1 MIKNNHTKTKMKV
14 FISVDIEGICDVVN
28 SEHTNNKGYLYDS
41 ARKQMTKE
49 ANAAIVGAFEAG
61 ATEVIVND
69 SHGPMVNIIPELLD
83 KRAELITGTTK
94 PLSMMQN
101 LDESFD
107 AIMFVGY
114 HARNNTPGILS
125 HTISGGTVD
134 NIWVNDRII
143 GETGFNAH
151 TASYFG
157 VPIVMVT
164 GDQILKEE
172 VKDVLGEK
180 VEFVQV
186 KKAITRY
193 SAQCIHPEV
202 ACEKIKETAKTAIN
216 NAKNIT
222 PLEVTGPYTGKIQFL
237 NSGKADAA
245 SRLPGS
251 VRISGDTVSYADED
265 LLNVMK
271 ALNVMISLA
280 R

>member
-1 MIKNNHTKTKMKV
+1 MKV

-49 ANAAIVGAFEAG
+49 ANAAIKGAFEAG

-69 SHGPMVNIIPELLD
+69 SHGPMVNIMPELLD

-101 LDESFD
+101 LDDTFD
-107 AIMFVGY
+107 AVMLVGY

-134 NIWVNDRII
+134 NIWINDNIV
-143 GETGFNAH
+143 GETGFNSH

-157 VPIVMVT
+157 VPVVMVT

-172 VKDVLGEK
+172 VKDVLGES

-202 ACEKIKETAKTAIN
+202 ACEKIKKSAQKAIT
-216 NAKNIT
+216 NAKNIK
-222 PLEVTGPYTGKIQFL
+222 PLEVSSPYTGKIQFL
-237 NSGKADAA
+237 NSGKTDAA
-245 SRLPGS
+245 SRLLGS
-251 VRISGDTVSYADED
+251 VRVSGDTVSYTDED
-265 LLNVMK
+265 LLNVIK

>member
-1 MIKNNHTKTKMKV
+1 MKV

-28 SEHTNNKGYLYDS
+28 SEHTNNKGFLYNN
-41 ARKQMTKE
+41 ARKQMTLE
-49 ANAAIVGAFEAG
+49 ANAAIKGAFEAG
-61 ATEVIVND
+61 ATEVVVND
-69 SHGPMVNIIPELLD
+69 SHGPMVNLMPDLLD

-101 LDESFD
+101 LDDSFD
-107 AIMFVGY
+107 AVMFVGY
-114 HARNNTPGILS
+114 HARNNTPGVLS

-134 NIWVNDRII
+134 NIWINGKVV
-143 GETGFNAH
+143 GESGFNAH
-151 TASYFG
+151 TASHFN
-157 VPIVMVT
+157 VPVVMVT

-172 VKDVLGEK
+172 VKTTLGEQ

-202 ACEKIKETAKTAIN
+202 ACEKIQKAAKKALDN
-216 NAKNIT
+216 LDQMKA
-222 PLEVTGPYTGKIQFL
+222 LEVEAPFTGKIQFL

-245 SRLPGS
+245 ARLPHS
-251 VRISGDTVSYADED
+251 KRVSGDTVSYTDES
-265 LLNVMK
+265 LFEVIN

>member
-1 MIKNNHTKTKMKV
+1 MKV

-28 SEHTNNKGYLYDS
+28 LEHTNNSGFLYNS
-41 ARKQMTKE
+41 ARKQMTLE
-49 ANAAIVGAFEAG
+49 ANAAIAGAFEAG
-61 ATEVIVND
+61 ATEVVVND
-69 SHGPMVNIIPELLD
+69 SHGPMVNLMPELLD

-107 AIMFVGY
+107 AVMFVGY
-114 HARNNTPGILS
+114 HARNNTPGVLS

-134 NIWVNDRII
+134 NIWINDRIV
-143 GETGFNAH
+143 GESGFNAH
-151 TASYFG
+151 TASHFN
-157 VPIVMVT
+157 VPVVLVT

-172 VKDVLGEK
+172 IRETLGEQ

-193 SAQCIHPEV
+193 SAQCLHPEV
-202 ACEKIKETAKTAIN
+202 ACEKIQAG
-216 NAKNIT
+216 AKNALSNLDKMK
-222 PLEVTGPYTGKIQFL
+222 PLDIQGPFIGKIQFL

-245 SRLPGS
+245 ARLPHS
-251 VRISGDTVSYADED
+251 KRVSGDTVSYEDES
-265 LLNVMK
+265 VFEVIK
-271 ALNVMISLA
+271 ALNVMIALA

>member
-1 MIKNNHTKTKMKV
+1 MKV

-28 SEHTNNKGYLYDS
+28 LEHTSNKGYLYDS

-49 ANAAIVGAFEAG
+49 ANAAVVGAFEAG
-61 ATEVIVND
+61 ATEVVVND
-69 SHGPMVNIIPELLD
+69 SHGPMVNIMPELLD

-101 LDESFD
+101 LDDSFD
-107 AIMFVGY
+107 AIIFVGY

-134 NIWVNDRII
+134 NIWINDRIV

-164 GDQILKEE
+164 GDNVLKKE
-172 VKDVLGEK
+172 VKDILGAE

-202 ACEKIKETAKTAIN
+202 ACEKIKEGAKKAISN
-216 NAKNIT
+216 VQKIK
-222 PLEVTGPYTGKIQFL
+222 PLTVKGPFTGKMQFH
-237 NSGKADAA
+237 NSGHADAA
-245 SRLPGS
+245 SRLPHS
-251 VRISGDTVSYADED
+251 VRVNGDTVSYTDED
-265 LLNVMK
+265 LLNVIK
-271 ALNVMISLA
+271 ALNVMIALA